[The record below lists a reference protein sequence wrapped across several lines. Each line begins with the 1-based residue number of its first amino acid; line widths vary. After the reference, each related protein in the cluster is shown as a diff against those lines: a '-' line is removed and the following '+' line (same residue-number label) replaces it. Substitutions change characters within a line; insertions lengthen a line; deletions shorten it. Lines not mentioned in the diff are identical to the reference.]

1 MHNGS
6 WIMGHGSVFVWV
18 SGSWVTACDPLFY
31 SGWSILTVGERR
43 FVEALVDGDGVRGVG
58 GFAGRTDDTAG
69 PGRVLLVRAELARQ
83 ARLGA
88 VDLRVGS
95 GETRHCRGNK
105 YQPSL
110 TDQCCPW
117 VHFV

>member
-43 FVEALVDGDGVRGVG
+43 FVEALVDGDGTRGVG

-69 PGRVLLVRAELARQ
+69 HGRVLLVRAELARQ

-110 TDQCCPW
+110 TDQSCPW